1 MQADKNVLTLQ
12 EDDKHKL
19 EEDPEDL
26 SPNELNKLIGD
37 SSAFTSDDYG
47 DYIMEIK
54 EQDDKYGVLTE
65 RENKLMQGCLLKE
78 QEIKNL
84 INLGLG
90 GLLKEMKRRKM
101 E

>member
-12 EDDKHKL
+12 DDDKQKL

-54 EQDDKYGVLTE
+54 E
-65 RENKLMQGCLLKE
+65 
-78 QEIKNL
+78 
-84 INLGLG
+84 
-90 GLLKEMKRRKM
+90 
-101 E
+101 